1 MGMTLGYILQTS
13 GGKQL
18 LSRVQ
23 MSAGTAIAFACAA
36 YSLFGVSHSARR
48 DYVYNASEA
57 AIFGTL
63 QPLMWSFALCWLVY
77 CCATN
82 QTPGLTF
89 FDKYLHIQYFS
100 IDFWSRKDCRQ
111 VHNNIAE

>member
-1 MGMTLGYILQTS
+1 
-13 GGKQL
+13 
-18 LSRVQ
+18 
-23 MSAGTAIAFACAA
+23 MSAGTAIALACAA

-57 AIFGTL
+57 AIFGAL

-82 QTPGLTF
+82 QTPGSTLYDYF
-89 FDKYLHIQYFS
+89 FSVLLSEIKAVEIKVGGAIQK
-100 IDFWSRKDCRQ
+100 I
-111 VHNNIAE
+111 